1 MRVLIIGNRANPKAV
16 DAVFQ
21 IIAYLQTLD
30 IEAVVLDVTDIPSSS
45 FVFSG
50 TPVTD
55 ISDKL
60 QGDFVMAITL
70 GGDGTILHSARITTM
85 LDIPTFG
92 ANFGHLGFLCN
103 EVDEGIIPMLA
114 AALSGDVTVDKRTT
128 LRIDVV
134 CEGDDAA
141 REMGEPIEGARTF
154 FAVNEISIARGA
166 MGHIVDFN
174 VDIAGDFVAH
184 MRGDGVVIATATGST
199 AYALSAGGPLIAP
212 GYRGLVVVPV
222 APHTL
227 SSRPIVTESQDIVE
241 VTLTQDDRQEEISL
255 FADGDSLKLDKPVRR
270 VIVRGADVPLQLM
283 KYRKTSFYKQLSQTF
298 FGVKQVN

>member
-1 MRVLIIGNRANPKAV
+1 MRVLIIGNKANPRAF

-21 IIAYLQTLD
+21 MIAYFQSLD
-30 IEAVVLDVTDIPSSS
+30 IEPVVLDVTDIPPSS
-45 FVFSG
+45 FVYSG
-50 TPVTD
+50 SPITE
-55 ISDKL
+55 ISEAL
-60 QGDFVMAITL
+60 VGDFIMAITL

-85 LDIPTFG
+85 LDVPVFG

-114 AALSGDVTVDKRTT
+114 AALSGDVTVDARTT

-134 CEGDDAA
+134 CEGDEEVLE
-141 REMGEPIEGARTF
+141 RGEAHDGPRTF

-166 MGHIVDFN
+166 MGHIVDFD
-174 VDIAGDFVAH
+174 VEIAGDLVAH
-184 MRGDGVVIATATGST
+184 MRGDGVVVATATGST

-227 SSRPIVTESQDIVE
+227 SSRPVVTESQDVVE
-241 VTLTQDDRQEEISL
+241 VTLTKDDRQEEISL
-255 FADGDSLKLDKPVRR
+255 FADGDALKFDRPVRR
-270 VIVRGADVPLQLM
+270 VIVRCGDVPLRLM

-298 FGVKQVN
+298 FGEKQTN

>member
-1 MRVLIIGNRANPKAV
+1 MRVLIIGNRANPKAL

-21 IIAYLQTLD
+21 IMTYLQTLD
-30 IEAVVLDVTDIPSSS
+30 IEPVVLDVTDIPPSS
-45 FVFSG
+45 FVYSG
-50 TPVTD
+50 AAITD
-55 ISDKL
+55 ISPEL
-60 QGDFVMAITL
+60 AGDFVLAITL

-85 LDIPTFG
+85 LDVPVFG

-103 EVDEGIIPMLA
+103 EVDEGIVPMLA

-134 CEGDDAA
+134 CEGDEETLEA
-141 REMGEPIEGARTF
+141 GKPIEGPRTF

-166 MGHIVDFN
+166 KGHIVDFN

-227 SSRPIVTESQDIVE
+227 SSRPIVTESQDVVE

-255 FADGDSLKLDKPVRR
+255 FADGDSLKLERPVRR
-270 VIVRGADVPLQLM
+270 VIVRGAEVPLRLM

-298 FGVKQVN
+298 FGVKQTN